1 MYEIEI
7 FGSIVS
13 EKTAPNQITMEEI
26 RMQLREAQG
35 EEVLFLI
42 NSGGGS
48 VINGTA
54 ILDEMDRYPS
64 TINSHIM
71 GICGSMATAI
81 ASKSQYVSMNSNAL
95 YMIHNP
101 RGGAVGEVK
110 DMERTAKNLRMYTD
124 NFVSMYMAKT
134 GLDEDKIRSMM
145 NDITYM
151 NADEALKY
159 GFVNE
164 ITDALEMTAEMEDF
178 IFGMDEEIPEQARA
192 YFKQKQTET
201 NMSEEKQEKG
211 ILDKIVAL
219 INGNKKVD
227 EPVQEEVV
235 AEASVDF
242 EAKFNELDVEM
253 KAQIEAKDAELA
265 ELKASHKEAVA
276 SLEADHKAQLE
287 EVVAKVEVI
296 VKAFE
301 DNKLSVH
308 EAKEELKSEA
318 KSDEVEAKLNEAEDK
333 FSADV
338 EKESIEANASEYD
351 MWMSIEDTEERQKY
365 YREHSE
371 KIDAQYE
378 LSK

>member
-1 MYEIEI
+1 MM
-7 FGSIVS
+7 GDIVNEGYYDS
-13 EKTAPNQITMEEI
+13 DVSPKRIKDELAKADGEEI
-26 RMQLREAQG
+26 YVPM
-35 EEVLFLI
+35 

-48 VINGTA
+48 TIAGSAVINMMRAYKGT
-54 ILDEMDRYPS
+54 I
-64 TINSHIM
+64 TVHNI
-71 GICGSMATAI
+71 GISASMASVILAE
-81 ASKSQYVSMNSNAL
+81 ADVAQMSDNAL
-95 YMIHNP
+95 LMIHNP
-101 RGGAVGEVK
+101 WSMAIGDAD
-110 DMERTAKNLRMYTD
+110 DMKNQAEILDKIKASLLQAYVR
-124 NFVSMYMAKT
+124 KT
-134 GLDEDKIRSMM
+134 GLPEEQISDMMDKE
-145 NDITYM
+145 TWLT
-151 NADEALKY
+151 AQEAYDL
-159 GFVNE
+159 GFIDE
-164 ITDALEMTAEMEDF
+164 ITTAQEVAAHSSLDF
-178 IFGMDEEIPEQARA
+178 FGGNKLPEQARA

>member
-1 MYEIEI
+1 
-7 FGSIVS
+7 
-13 EKTAPNQITMEEI
+13 
-26 RMQLREAQG
+26 
-35 EEVLFLI
+35 
-42 NSGGGS
+42 
-48 VINGTA
+48 
-54 ILDEMDRYPS
+54 
-64 TINSHIM
+64 
-71 GICGSMATAI
+71 
-81 ASKSQYVSMNSNAL
+81 
-95 YMIHNP
+95 
-101 RGGAVGEVK
+101 
-110 DMERTAKNLRMYTD
+110 MERTAKNLRMYTD

-145 NDITYM
+145 NETTYI

-164 ITDALEMTAEMEDF
+164 VTDALEMTAEMEDF

-201 NMSEEKQEKG
+201 NMSEEKKEKG
-211 ILDKIVAL
+211 SLAD
-219 INGNKKVD
+219 KVD
-227 EPVQEEVV
+227 AIFAFIKGDKQEPVQEEVV

-242 EAKFNELDVEM
+242 EVKFNELDVEM
-253 KAQIEAKDAELA
+253 KAQIE
-265 ELKASHKEAVA
+265 
-276 SLEADHKAQLE
+276 DHKAEIDKLKELHIEALAQAKESHESELK
-287 EVVAKVEVI
+287 EVVAKVEV
-296 VKAFE
+296 VAKAFE
-301 DNKLSVH
+301 DGKLSVH

-318 KSDEVEAKLNEAEDK
+318 KSDEVEAKLDEAEDK